1 MDENSKKLF
10 QFNYYRK
17 EMPNLLVL
25 YVYFHNITY
34 PVSCLFL
41 FFFLFGFHMCDIV
54 VICFDSLYISILYR
68 LLEVGRGL
76 MRKGYCLLKRTHEVF
91 LDYVNFFLSCVFLYV
106 FFLFCDILRNWAGV
120 LDLSD
125 STFVA
130 LLGWNVRTSQE
141 LCN

>member
-41 FFFLFGFHMCDIV
+41 FFFSFRFPYVRYCCHLFRFFIHKNI
-54 VICFDSLYISILYR
+54 ISI
-68 LLEVGRGL
+68 VRG
-76 MRKGYCLLKRTHEVF
+76 RKGVNAKRILFTQKNTWSVSRLCKFFPFLCLSVCFFSILWYFKELSCTSWFVGLNICLLSWV
-91 LDYVNFFLSCVFLYV
+91 
-106 FFLFCDILRNWAGV
+106 GM
-120 LDLSD
+120 
-125 STFVA
+125 
-130 LLGWNVRTSQE
+130 
-141 LCN
+141 